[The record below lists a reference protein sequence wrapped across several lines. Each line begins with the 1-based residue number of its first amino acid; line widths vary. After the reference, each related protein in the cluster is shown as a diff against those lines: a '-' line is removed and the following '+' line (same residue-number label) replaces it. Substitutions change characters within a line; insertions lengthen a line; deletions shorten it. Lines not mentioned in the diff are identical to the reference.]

1 MGSQQEN
8 PLRSAQGRDWPV
20 AGMQA
25 GALVTTTYQWRTPG
39 HLSVPLG
46 HTPAVKQGVFCL
58 GSASED
64 AGL

>member
-8 PLRSAQGRDWPV
+8 QLRSAQGRDWPV
-20 AGMQA
+20 ARTWA
-25 GALVTTTYQWRTPG
+25 GALVTITYQWRTPG
-39 HLSVPLG
+39 H
-46 HTPAVKQGVFCL
+46 TPTIKQDGLCL